1 MVRTFV
7 GDDDTLVYGGS
18 PVFLVSG
25 LTVAALEQTG
35 DPTGSTPRDC
45 SLGADSGSDNVLERG
60 SRYRRRHCRKRM
72 VLERTGLREFVR

>member
-1 MVRTFV
+1 MDLTYV
-7 GDDDTLVYGGS
+7 GDDDTLAYGGS
-18 PVFLVSG
+18 LALPVSG
-25 LTVAALEQTG
+25 LTGVASEQKG
-35 DPTGSTPRDC
+35 DLTGSTPRDC